1 MRVLAG
7 VAAAS
12 RPSPAN
18 KLSETILSEQERRH
32 SAGLMRVNHVGEVCA
47 QALYQ
52 SQGMFAVSSNLQA
65 QFKQAGIEEEDHL
78 AWTAE
83 RLQELNSHT
92 SLLNPLW
99 YAGAF
104 ACGVIA
110 ARGGDAPSL
119 GFVVETERQVEAHLN
134 SHLEQLPAND
144 AKSRA
149 IVVQMRDDEIA
160 HAKAAQNLGASEL
173 PKPVKGVMKAMAKV
187 MTSLAYHI

>member
-1 MRVLAG
+1 MRPVLPPIDLVIHRFDQTLRVLAG

-92 SLLNPLW
+92 SLLNPLCFCLRRDC
-99 YAGAF
+99 GARRRRAKF
-104 ACGVIA
+104 GVCG
-110 ARGGDAPSL
+110 
-119 GFVVETERQVEAHLN
+119 
-134 SHLEQLPAND
+134 
-144 AKSRA
+144 
-149 IVVQMRDDEIA
+149 
-160 HAKAAQNLGASEL
+160 
-173 PKPVKGVMKAMAKV
+173 
-187 MTSLAYHI
+187 